1 MSISQ
6 EHTSTFQPRSAE
18 AGIGPGL
25 AGTVVVDELP
35 ADRSAAW
42 DAYVLAASEATFFH
56 RIGWMRVVRE
66 VYGHQPRYLVAREPA
81 SERIRGVMPLFAVSG
96 PFTGRALISVPYAV
110 SGGAI
115 ADDLAIE
122 GQLVTRA
129 QQEADRL
136 GARYLEL
143 RKAAPGDRLIVRD
156 HYYGFRTTMP
166 CDPEAV
172 LGRFPRKARA
182 EIRKARDQYHLT
194 ARFGPDLLNTFYG
207 LYVRSLRRLGSPAH
221 SWRFLKR
228 LLAEFGDDCL
238 VEVVDHEGTPVAGVL
253 AFRFRDQIL
262 PYYAGIDDRYN
273 QFNTSNFLYF
283 ALMEQAV
290 RLGLRV
296 FDFGR
301 TRRDN
306 VGGCQFKINQGF
318 EPELL
323 RYCYYSPRGLEPPD
337 LRPSNAA
344 FSRSQATWRR
354 LPLRVVGP
362 LGGLI
367 SRWLP

>member
-6 EHTSTFQPRSAE
+6 DQTITCQSRSAE
-18 AGIGPGL
+18 GRNHSAL
-25 AGTVVVDELP
+25 AETVAVEELP
-35 ADRSAAW
+35 AELPDAW
-42 DAYVLAASEATFFH
+42 DAYILAASDATFFH

-66 VYGHQPRYLVAREPA
+66 VYGHQPIYLVARMRD
-81 SERIRGVMPLFAVSG
+81 SQRICGVLPMFDVWG

-122 GQLVTRA
+122 SQLVARA
-129 QQEADRL
+129 QEKAKRL
-136 GARYLEL
+136 NVRYLEL
-143 RKAAPGDRLIVRD
+143 REDSPGDQLIIRD
-156 HYYGFRTTMP
+156 HYYGFRTTLP
-166 CDPEAV
+166 KDPEAV
-172 LGRFPRKARA
+172 LGRYPRKARA
-182 EIRKARDQYHLT
+182 EIRKARDQYQLT
-194 ARFGPDLLNTFYG
+194 TRFGPDLLEIFYA
-207 LYVRSLRRLGSPAH
+207 LYIRSLRRLGSPAH

-228 LLAEFGDDCL
+228 LLDEFGNDCV
-238 VEVVDHEGTPVAGVL
+238 VEVVDREGTPVAGVL

-273 QFNTSNFLYF
+273 QFNISNFLYF

-318 EPELL
+318 DPEPL
-323 RYCYYSPRGLEPPD
+323 RYCYYSPQGFEPPD

-344 FSRSQATWRR
+344 FSRPQAIWRR
-354 LPLRVVGP
+354 LPLPVVGP